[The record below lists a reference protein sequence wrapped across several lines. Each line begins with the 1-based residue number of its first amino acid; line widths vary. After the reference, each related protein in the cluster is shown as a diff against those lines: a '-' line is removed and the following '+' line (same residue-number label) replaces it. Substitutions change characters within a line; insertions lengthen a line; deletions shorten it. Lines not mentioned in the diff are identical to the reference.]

1 MYRQSLLFILHGL
14 ADRNAVLEASRVC
27 KTTGHQ
33 DLSGHYAFF
42 SFLVNHFPQM
52 ICTTVSGSVV
62 TESDLVARLDAL
74 RVDTR
79 NSGQFTIAAIDLV
92 SDF

>member
-1 MYRQSLLFILHGL
+1 
-14 ADRNAVLEASRVC
+14 
-27 KTTGHQ
+27 
-33 DLSGHYAFF
+33 
-42 SFLVNHFPQM
+42 M